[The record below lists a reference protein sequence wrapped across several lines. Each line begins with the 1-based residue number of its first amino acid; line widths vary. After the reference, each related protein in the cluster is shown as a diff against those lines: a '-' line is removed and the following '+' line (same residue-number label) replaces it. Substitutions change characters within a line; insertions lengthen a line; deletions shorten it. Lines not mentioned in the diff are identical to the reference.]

1 MAHKRYSEHDLLQ
14 QEVDAVEKRLME
26 VRQELA
32 SKTIKGKMLAMDEDA
47 FGKEVE
53 QMHALLKVRREKKN
67 RERDTRFTQGK
78 KREEEQ
84 RERMRQS
91 DIETNKRD
99 ILLRSSPLPPS
110 TSCCGLSTCAYL
122 VKKVS
127 CIESDSVSVSVSHT
141 PPFLLTLPPLLISPT
156 LYH

>member
-67 RERDTRFTQGK
+67 RER
-78 KREEEQ
+78 E
-84 RERMRQS
+84 
-91 DIETNKRD
+91 
-99 ILLRSSPLPPS
+99 
-110 TSCCGLSTCAYL
+110 
-122 VKKVS
+122 
-127 CIESDSVSVSVSHT
+127 
-141 PPFLLTLPPLLISPT
+141 
-156 LYH
+156 

>member
-1 MAHKRYSEHDLLQ
+1 LAHKRYSEHDLLQ

-67 RERDTRFTQGK
+67 RER
-78 KREEEQ
+78 E
-84 RERMRQS
+84 
-91 DIETNKRD
+91 
-99 ILLRSSPLPPS
+99 
-110 TSCCGLSTCAYL
+110 
-122 VKKVS
+122 
-127 CIESDSVSVSVSHT
+127 
-141 PPFLLTLPPLLISPT
+141 
-156 LYH
+156 

>member
-53 QMHALLKVRREKKN
+53 QMHALLKARREKKN
-67 RERDTRFTQGK
+67 RER
-78 KREEEQ
+78 E
-84 RERMRQS
+84 
-91 DIETNKRD
+91 
-99 ILLRSSPLPPS
+99 
-110 TSCCGLSTCAYL
+110 
-122 VKKVS
+122 
-127 CIESDSVSVSVSHT
+127 
-141 PPFLLTLPPLLISPT
+141 
-156 LYH
+156 